1 MKKLNSILNYPDL
14 YPVDIVESA
23 RRFTTT
29 GCKSRAEYEHLVLF
43 SSTSIKEREE
53 LLNS

>member
-1 MKKLNSILNYPDL
+1 MKKLNSILKYPNL
-14 YPVDIVESA
+14 YPNDIVESA

-29 GCKSRAEYEHLVLF
+29 GCKNRAEYEHLVLF